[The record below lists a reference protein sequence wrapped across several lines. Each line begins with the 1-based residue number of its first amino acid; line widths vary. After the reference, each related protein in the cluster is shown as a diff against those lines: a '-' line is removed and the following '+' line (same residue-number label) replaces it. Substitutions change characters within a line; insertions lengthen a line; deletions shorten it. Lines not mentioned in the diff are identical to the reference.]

1 MTALTDRERQEI
13 RRRVF
18 QEKRADS
25 EFMKEV
31 ISESDSA
38 WHKAFKESDW
48 IQMGYEL
55 DLAASRYIE
64 KCGLYEEAEADLL
77 AAIECSGGRKW
88 FYGS

>member
-13 RRRVF
+13 QRRVF
-18 QEKRADS
+18 LEKRADP

-38 WHKAFKESDW
+38 WHKAFRERDW

-55 DLAASRYIE
+55 DLAASRYME
-64 KCGLYEEAEADLL
+64 KCGLYEDAENEALASKEINGRRYYEA
-77 AAIECSGGRKW
+77 
-88 FYGS
+88 